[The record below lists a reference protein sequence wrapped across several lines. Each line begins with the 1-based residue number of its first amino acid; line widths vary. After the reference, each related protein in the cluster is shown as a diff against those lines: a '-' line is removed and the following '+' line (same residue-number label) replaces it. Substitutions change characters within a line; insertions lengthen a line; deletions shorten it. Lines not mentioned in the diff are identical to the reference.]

1 MMNENEINS
10 EHKKRDTYRATTNL
24 NIDMENPQIHIN
36 SAVGMNI
43 KNTENNFSMDSSD
56 SSGNYN
62 DFYKDYSKDTNIN
75 QQESNLANLIDQN
88 FSKKNE
94 DKIYPQQNDS
104 VLPQRTSSEDTYQ
117 NQNFSLPQ
125 QESTFVPTA
134 QYSSG
139 DSSNY
144 TAEYEPTM
152 EENKKKRQF
161 TIPTEVKIM
170 GFIVF
175 ILLIFVLIM
184 PYIYDFIKNLQLA
197 LTR

>member
-10 EHKKRDTYRATTNL
+10 EHQKRDTYRATTNL

-43 KNTENNFSMDSSD
+43 KNTGNNFSMDSSD

-94 DKIYPQQNDS
+94 DKSYPQQNDS
-104 VLPQRTSSEDTYQ
+104 VLPQRTTSEDTYQ

-134 QYSSG
+134 QYSSENF
-139 DSSNY
+139 SNY

-161 TIPTEVKIM
+161 IIPTEVKIM